1 MRDSFFHNNK
11 TTACIIPID
20 NNDQILVLL
29 RGDDP
34 LDNKHQCHPS
44 KVYLHVVKGEVF
56 QVRMRGV
63 IYNGLDR
70 EMGILTG
77 L

>member
-11 TTACIIPID
+11 TTACIIQID
-20 NNDQILVLL
+20 NNNQILMLL
-29 RGDDP
+29 RGDDL
-34 LDNKHQCHPS
+34 LDNKLQYRLS
-44 KVYLHVVKGEVF
+44 KIYLYVVEGEVF
-56 QVRMRGV
+56 RVQMRGV

-70 EMGILTG
+70 KMEILTG

>member
-1 MRDSFFHNNK
+1 MRDSFFRNNK

-20 NNDQILVLL
+20 NNNQILMLL

-34 LDNKHQCHPS
+34 FDDKLQCHPS
-44 KVYLHVVKGEVF
+44 EVYLHVVEGEVF
-56 QVRMRGV
+56 QVQMRGV
-63 IYNGLDR
+63 IYNGLDGGM
-70 EMGILTG
+70 EILTG